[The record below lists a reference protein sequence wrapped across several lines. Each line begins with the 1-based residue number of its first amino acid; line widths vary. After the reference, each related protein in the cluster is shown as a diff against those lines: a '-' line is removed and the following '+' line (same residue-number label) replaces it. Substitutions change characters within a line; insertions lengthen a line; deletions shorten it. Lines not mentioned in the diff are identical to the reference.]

1 VIGNIQPDWIG
12 GIQNTISYKGLSVS
26 ALIDIKQGGDIYD
39 MGTSLMRQNGVSE
52 ESEIGREE
60 GTIGQGV
67 MNIGTEEAPQF
78 IPNDVVVSTRTFM
91 RYYSGRQYHEAA
103 VFDGSYVKLR
113 EASITYQLPS
123 KWFDNIFFQSAR
135 LSVIGRNLAILHSN
149 NRHMD
154 PEISSA
160 DLGYN
165 YGQLPSTRSVGFN
178 VNLKF

>member
-1 VIGNIQPDWIG
+1 MNV
-12 GIQNTISYKGLSVS
+12 
-26 ALIDIKQGGDIYD
+26 
-39 MGTSLMRQNGVSE
+39 GTA
-52 ESEIGREE
+52 
-60 GTIGQGV
+60 
-67 MNIGTEEAPQF
+67 EAPQYV
-78 IPNDVVVSTRTFM
+78 PNDVVVSTRTFM

-103 VFDGSYVKLR
+103 VFDGTYMKLR

-123 KWFDNIFFQSAR
+123 KWFDSMFFQSAR

-160 DLGYN
+160 SLGYN